1 MSSYT
6 KSTDFASKDALL
18 TGNPLKVVKGT
29 EIDDEFNAIQTA
41 VNSKADTNSPTL
53 SGTPTAPTATLGT
66 DTTQLATTAF
76 VQDAVEKTGHIDT
89 AQLADDSVTEA
100 KIDDNAVGTDA
111 LNVADTGTAGQRL
124 ISDGDGSMSWEDV
137 SDYTDTDA
145 LSLLNAS
152 GSAPVFAARAW
163 ANFDGTDGSIRASGN
178 IASITRTATGTYTVT
193 FTTALSDANYA
204 FIGRV
209 NGAGSGRENQLF
221 TTAQTTGGMTLEVE
235 REETESNQDSSELSF
250 VVFR

>member
-1 MSSYT
+1 MTDYT
-6 KSTDFASKDALL
+6 KLTDFASKDTLP
-18 TGNPLKVVKGT
+18 TGNAAKIVKGT
-29 EIDDEFNAIQTA
+29 EIDDEFEAIETA
-41 VNSKADTNSPTL
+41 VATKANINSPTFT
-53 SGTPTAPTATLGT
+53 GTPAAPTAAAST
-66 DTTQLATTAF
+66 DTTQVATTAH
-76 VQDAVEKTGHIDT
+76 VKDVLQTGGYIAT
-89 AQLADDSVTEA
+89 AGIADDAITAA
-100 KIDDNAVGTDA
+100 KIADNAVGTDA

-137 SDYTDTDA
+137 ADYTDADA

-209 NGAGSGRENQLF
+209 NGATWGRENQLF

-235 REETESNQDSSELSF
+235 REETESNHDSSELSF